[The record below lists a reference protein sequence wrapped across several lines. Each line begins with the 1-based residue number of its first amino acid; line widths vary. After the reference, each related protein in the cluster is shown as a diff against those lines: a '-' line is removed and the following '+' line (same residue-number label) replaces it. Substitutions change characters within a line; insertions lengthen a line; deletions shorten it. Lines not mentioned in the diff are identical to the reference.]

1 MKNIIVTGHDGFLG
15 SHLVPELQKKFN
27 VIGVSKTR
35 YNQKITQLKKDICKI
50 SYLDFPEKINYI
62 IHLAAITDPIY
73 CQKNPK
79 ECFNVNVNGTQ
90 NILELAR
97 RKDSKIIFFS
107 TSHVYGIPKKLPVK
121 EGDPKHP
128 NSIYS
133 DSKLD
138 AEIICESYSRTYG
151 LDVSI
156 ARLFSVYGPNSSS
169 HLVVNSIINQLLK
182 NKVIQLGNVNS
193 RRDFIYVTD
202 VIQAIKIIL
211 KTIHGFNDYNVGTG
225 KSYSILEICE
235 ILKKISKKNI
245 PVESIKSKIRKN
257 DLSKIVCDPTK
268 IQNLGWNPKIG
279 ISVGLQK
286 MLEWYRNPTNTY

>member
-27 VIGVSKTR
+27 VIGVSKTG
-35 YNQKITQLKKDICKI
+35 YSQKITQLKKDICKI
-50 SYLDFPEKINYI
+50 SYLDFPGKINYI

-121 EGDPKHP
+121 EEDPKHP
-128 NSIYS
+128 TSIYS
-133 DSKLD
+133 GCKLA

-156 ARLFSVYGPNSSS
+156 VRLFSVYGPNSSS

-245 PVESIKSKIRKN
+245 PVKSIKSKIRKN

-268 IQNLGWNPKIG
+268 IQNLGWKSKIG

-286 MLEWYRNPTNTY
+286 MLEWYKNPTN

>member
-50 SYLDFPEKINYI
+50 SYLDFPGKINYI

-245 PVESIKSKIRKN
+245 PVKSIKSKIRKN

-286 MLEWYRNPTNTY
+286 MLEWYRNPTN

>member
-27 VIGVSKTR
+27 VIGVSKTSH
-35 YNQKITQLKKDICKI
+35 NQKITQLKKDICKI

-245 PVESIKSKIRKN
+245 PVKSIKSKIRKN

-286 MLEWYRNPTNTY
+286 MLEWYKNPTN

>member
-27 VIGVSKTR
+27 VIGVSKTG
-35 YNQKITQLKKDICKI
+35 YSQKITQLKKDICKI

-182 NKVIQLGNVNS
+182 NKVIQLGNINS

-245 PVESIKSKIRKN
+245 PVKSIKSKIRKN

-286 MLEWYRNPTNTY
+286 MLEWYRNPTN

>member
-27 VIGVSKTR
+27 VIGVSKTG
-35 YNQKITQLKKDICKI
+35 YSQKITQLKKDICKI

-156 ARLFSVYGPNSSS
+156 VRLFSVYGPNSSS

-182 NKVIQLGNVNS
+182 NKVIQLGNINS

-245 PVESIKSKIRKN
+245 PVKSIKSKIRKN

-268 IQNLGWNPKIG
+268 IQNLGWKSKIG

-286 MLEWYRNPTNTY
+286 MLEWYKNPTN

>member
-27 VIGVSKTR
+27 VIGVSKTSH
-35 YNQKITQLKKDICKI
+35 NQKITQLKKDICKI

-62 IHLAAITDPIY
+62 MHLAAITDPIY

-107 TSHVYGIPKKLPVK
+107 TSHVYGIPKRLPVK

-156 ARLFSVYGPNSSS
+156 VRLFSVYGPNSSS

-182 NKVIQLGNVNS
+182 NKVIQLGNINS

-245 PVESIKSKIRKN
+245 PVKSIKSKIRKN

-268 IQNLGWNPKIG
+268 IQNLGWKSKIG